1 MTNFSHIPLSINFSS
16 SPILEQESGDV
27 EKSIDSILDLIV
39 FTPKGS
45 FIADPDFGFEYW
57 NHEFSNINVREFNN
71 NYLGMVS
78 NVKSLNEISRKQCEN
93 SLRESIICY
102 EPRLHQPD
110 VKVELDINNKKS
122 RKSMPSKY
130 EMRILITGSLDD
142 GLGIMRPYE
151 KRISFMVEPI
161 AKKLVY

>member
-1 MTNFSHIPLSINFSS
+1 MTNFSHIPLSIDFSK
-16 SPILEQESGDV
+16 SPILEQESGDL
-27 EKSIDSILDLIV
+27 ERSIDNILDLIV

-78 NVKSLNEISRKQCEN
+78 NVKTLNEISRKQCEI
-93 SLRESIICY
+93 SLKESILCY

-130 EMRILITGSLDD
+130 EMRIMITGSLDD

-161 AKKLVY
+161 AKKLAY

>member
-1 MTNFSHIPLSINFSS
+1 MTNFSHIPLIIDFSK
-16 SPILEQESGDV
+16 SPILEQESGDI
-27 EKSIDSILDLIV
+27 EKSIDNILDLIV

-78 NVKSLNEISRKQCEN
+78 NVKTLNEISRKQCEA
-93 SLRESIICY
+93 SLKESILCY
-102 EPRLHQPD
+102 EPRLHLPD
-110 VKVELDINNKKS
+110 VKVELDINNKKN
-122 RKSMPSKY
+122 RKSMHSKY
-130 EMRILITGSLDD
+130 EMKIVISGSLDD

-161 AKKLVY
+161 AKKLAY

>member
-1 MTNFSHIPLSINFSS
+1 MTYYSHIPLSIDFSK
-16 SPILEQESGDV
+16 SPILEQETGDI
-27 EKSIDSILDLIV
+27 EKSIDNILDLIV
-39 FTPKGS
+39 FTPKGA

-57 NHEFSNINVREFNN
+57 NHEFANINVREFNN

-78 NVKSLNEISRKQCEN
+78 NVKTLNEISRKQCEN
-93 SLRESIICY
+93 SLKESILCY

-130 EMRILITGSLDD
+130 EMKIMITGSLDD

-161 AKKLVY
+161 AKKLAY